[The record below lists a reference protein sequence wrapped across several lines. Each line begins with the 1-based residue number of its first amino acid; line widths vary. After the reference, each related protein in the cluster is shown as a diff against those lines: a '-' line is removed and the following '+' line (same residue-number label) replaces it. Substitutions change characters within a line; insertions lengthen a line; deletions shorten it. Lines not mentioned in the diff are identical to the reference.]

1 MKNINKYIPFSLFI
15 IFTLIFFWD
24 NLAGNTFFWEDFAEY
39 IYPVQTFAAR
49 ESSLFSLPMWNP
61 YSFHGMPFL
70 ADLQVGFFYPLNRIL
85 NLFVDSGGNLPVN
98 ILQMQ
103 IIFHFLIAQITFFLL
118 ARSWKISAGG
128 AVIGA
133 VSYAFS
139 SLMIYH
145 AIHPMM
151 IYHLAWFPLILMFF
165 AQGLNQKNI
174 RKSIIS
180 GLILGFVMLSGH
192 PQTTLYISLFLG
204 MYFLWNLFSTRK
216 EKENLKSSLINTA
229 IKGGL
234 PFVIAGGIF
243 AVQMFPTS
251 EMAEYSQRKEITYEM
266 SSEGSLQWKQALAL
280 VSPELFGKVTG
291 NPNEQNTWYL
301 EFEEGR
307 RMHYFWETGFYFG
320 IASLTLGLIS
330 IVLFFTN
337 REKNTSSKYILFLI
351 IMTIFGFIFALGKN
365 GFLFDIFFN
374 LPLFGSFR
382 NPARM
387 MFVVIFA
394 MSLLA
399 GFGFDRIIK
408 GGKEIFK
415 PVLIIISIVLIVL
428 IASVGG
434 MFNTSLGM
442 PENIVPLI
450 MDGLTPKIFLS
461 LIILVVIVFISK
473 SNKPVT
479 YSGFMIATFVFV
491 DLFMMN
497 SSFLSNPNNPA
508 DNYKLNP
515 QMQVAFKSNPLKDFF
530 RVNTRI
536 YKPPFMA
543 VSRNQGMVSSIMMAE
558 GYNPLILKRP
568 SVYLSS
574 REKTH
579 DIMAMKYE
587 LIIGENSQPSFV
599 ENTNRFPHAWTVR
612 DFRVETT
619 DNLRKL
625 MESEDIDYHS
635 TVILEE
641 EAKLKYDKFIEI
653 NSEGKDKIKLI
664 SYNSNEYV
672 YEITTKSN
680 CIFINSEI
688 FYHDWK
694 AFDNGEEVDI
704 LRVNYALRGLELEAG
719 THRIEYRFESSALA
733 NGGIIS
739 IITLLGSILS
749 LFLIGRNK
757 KNN

>member
-1 MKNINKYIPFSLFI
+1 MKNINKYIPYTLFL
-15 IFTLIFFWD
+15 IFTLVFFWD
-24 NLAGNTFFWEDFAEY
+24 NISGNAFFWEDFAEY

-85 NLFVDSGGNLPVN
+85 NLFIDSSGNLPINV
-98 ILQMQ
+98 LQMQ

-118 ARSWKISAGG
+118 ARYWKISLAG

-165 AQGLNQKNI
+165 IQGLNQQNI
-174 RKSIIS
+174 KKSIIA

-204 MYFLWNLFSTRK
+204 LYFLWNLFFTRNEKK
-216 EKENLKSSLINTA
+216 ESKNIVLKITS
-229 IKGGL
+229 GML
-234 PFVIAGGIF
+234 PFIIAGGIF
-243 AVQMFPTS
+243 AVQMLPTS

-266 SSEGSLQWKQALAL
+266 ASEGSLQWKQTLAL
-280 VSPELFGKVTG
+280 ISPELFGKVNG
-291 NPNEQNTWYL
+291 DPNEQNTWYL

-320 IASLTLGLIS
+320 IASLTLGLIA

-337 REKNTSSKYILFLI
+337 KEKNINSKYILFLI
-351 IMTIFGFIFALGKN
+351 VMTIFGFLFALGKN

-387 MFVVIFA
+387 MFIVIFA
-394 MSLLA
+394 MSLLS
-399 GFGFDRIIK
+399 GFGFDRIVS
-408 GGKEIFK
+408 GGKDILK
-415 PVLIIISIVLIVL
+415 PVLIIVSLVLIVS

-434 MFNTSLGM
+434 MFNSSLGM

-450 MDGLTPKIFLS
+450 MDGMTPKLFIS
-461 LIILVVIVFISK
+461 VLILGVIVFVSK
-473 SNKPVT
+473 SNVSAKNIGLILSVL
-479 YSGFMIATFVFV
+479 VFA

-497 SSFLSNPNNPA
+497 SSFLSSPNNPA

-515 QMQVAFKSNPLKDFF
+515 QMQSAFKSDPVKDFF

-536 YKPPFMA
+536 YKPPFIA
-543 VSRNQGMVSSIMMAE
+543 VSRNQGLVSSIMMAE

-579 DIMAMKYE
+579 DIMTMKYE
-587 LIIGENSQPSFV
+587 LVIGKNSQPSFV
-599 ENTNRFPHAWTVR
+599 ENTDRFPHAWTVR
-612 DFRVETT
+612 DFRVETGE
-619 DNLRKL
+619 NLREL

-641 EAKLKYDKFIEI
+641 EAKLKYDKIRET
-653 NSEGKDKIKLI
+653 NLDTEDKIKLI
-664 SYNSNEYV
+664 SYNSNEYI

-694 AFDNGEEVDI
+694 AFDNGKEIEI
-704 LRVNYALRGLELEAG
+704 LRVNYALRGIELRAG
-719 THRIEYRFESSALA
+719 THRIEYKFESSALA